1 MPLPPRTF
9 ASSLHTSK
17 HSRRAATP
25 LWLLAIQHC
34 GIAQGTPKAVDR
46 LAPSSTAAKWFSAA
60 FGALLLAASLS
71 PAHAGPTNT
80 AQLKAV
86 QALDA
91 RAAAVMYRL
100 TSANPDKCPLKM
112 PGTGIVL
119 HTLEQ
124 YPDSLQSDVRAVF
137 GFETPLAIAVVVPGS
152 PAEAAGLK
160 TGDSILAING
170 TAIRAAEADEQ
181 GTSLRRDAI
190 ERELS
195 SLDPRAALSI
205 DVMRSGE
212 TRRYSIT
219 PKVACRTRH
228 EVRFGSKDLAL
239 SDGDTIQFSDAFVSK
254 ADDNALAVI
263 AAHELA
269 HTALEHNRKL
279 EAQGINDGLLRGFGR
294 NARIIRAAEDEAD
307 RTSIAIL
314 AAAGYDPAI
323 APAFWRG
330 AGRKLGSGILRSRT
344 HGKPAE
350 RAQLLDQ
357 EILRWQTTGANSI
370 KPDGEPRE

>member
-1 MPLPPRTF
+1 M
-9 ASSLHTSK
+9 
-17 HSRRAATP
+17 
-25 LWLLAIQHC
+25 
-34 GIAQGTPKAVDR
+34 
-46 LAPSSTAAKWFSAA
+46 
-60 FGALLLAASLS
+60 
-71 PAHAGPTNT
+71 
-80 AQLKAV
+80 AV

-124 YPDSLQSDVRAVF
+124 YPASLQSDVRAVF
-137 GFETPLAIAVVVPGS
+137 GFETPLAIAVVVPDS
-152 PAEAAGLK
+152 PAEVAGLK
-160 TGDSILAING
+160 AGDSILAING
-170 TAIRAAEADEQ
+170 TAIRAAQADEQ

-190 ERELS
+190 ERELA

-279 EAQGINDGLLRGFGR
+279 EAQGVNTGLLRGFGR
-294 NARIIRAAEDEAD
+294 NARVIRAAEDEAD
-307 RTSIAIL
+307 RASIAIL

-357 EILRWQTTGANSI
+357 EILRWQTSEANSI
-370 KPDGEPRE
+370 KPDGEPR